1 MKEMKDI
8 KELVKDYL
16 AENHAWEKKADGLYH
31 FEIYVDYR
39 DELEDSIAQE
49 ILESDYPRDALIEK
63 LLDWYHESEWDI
75 IDDLVD
81 DFKKEVDPKLLEDA
95 NIIADGN
102 LDDGMIREEFMDIVC
117 VDYPEDWALGQEFC
131 FNIIVSNGD
140 DNYDF
145 WINEHIVDEDGNVD
159 KDAEKAGLVW
169 LAKQQ
174 GYTLEELVEILKSD
188 YVKEPKTLLETIQ
201 QEVANGFGCEALT
214 FCVKMT
220 LGQAIALKERMKENP
235 NGSIVLDKRVE
246 CGLFDLWSGEGSV
259 LEIACEKDVEIP
271 FENIWKFYI
280 DEKRGNRYDSIH
292 NVYGTDSS
300 LWRDCLK
307 EIKA

>member
-1 MKEMKDI
+1 MKDI
-8 KELVKDYL
+8 KELVRDYL
-16 AENHAWEKKADGLYH
+16 AEHHAWEKKDDGYYH
-31 FEIYVDYR
+31 FEIDVDYR
-39 DELEDSIAQE
+39 DEIDDATAQE
-49 ILESDYPRDALIEK
+49 IFNNDYPYDALMEK
-63 LLDWYHESEWDI
+63 LLDWYQEQEWDI
-75 IDDLVD
+75 IDNLVD
-81 DFKKEVDPKLLEDA
+81 DFQEKVDPDLLEDA

-102 LDDGMIREEFMDIVC
+102 LDDGMIREEFMDAVY
-117 VDYPEDWALGQEFC
+117 VDYPIDWAESQEFC

-145 WINEHIVDEDGNVD
+145 WLNEHIIDEDGNVD

-174 GYTLEELVEILKSD
+174 GYTLDQVVKILKD
-188 YVKEPKTLLETIQ
+188 GDVAEPKTFLETVL
-201 QEVANGFGCEALT
+201 QEVANGYSCEALT

-220 LGQAIALKERMKENP
+220 LGQAIALKEKMKSNP

-246 CGLFDLWSGEGSV
+246 CGLFNPWSGGGSV

-271 FENIWKFYI
+271 FENIWEFYI
-280 DEKRGNRYDSIH
+280 DESRSNRYDSIH

-307 EIKA
+307 EIKE

>member
-16 AENHAWEKKADGLYH
+16 AEHHAWDKKADGNYH
-31 FEIYVDYR
+31 FEIYIDYR
-39 DELEDSIAQE
+39 DELEDSTAQE

-95 NIIADGN
+95 NIIEDGN
-102 LDDGMIREEFMDIVC
+102 LDDEMIREEFMDIVC
-117 VDYPEDWALGQEFC
+117 VDYPEDWALSQEFC

-145 WINEHIVDEDGNVD
+145 WINEHIVDEDGNVN
-159 KDAEKAGLVW
+159 KDAEKSGLVW

-174 GYTLEELVEILKSD
+174 GYTLEELVEILKNGD
-188 YVKEPKTLLETIQ
+188 IEEPKTFLETVL
-201 QEVANGFGCEALT
+201 QEVANGYGCEALT

-220 LGQAIALKERMKENP
+220 LGQAIALKERMKENQS
-235 NGSIVLDKRVE
+235 GSIVLDKRVE

-280 DEKRGNRYDSIH
+280 DEKRSNRYDSIH

>member
-1 MKEMKDI
+1 MKDI
-8 KELVKDYL
+8 KELVMDYL
-16 AENHAWEKKADGLYH
+16 AEHHAWEKDKDGLYH
-31 FEIYVDYR
+31 FDIDVDYR
-39 DELEDSIAQE
+39 DEIDDATAQE
-49 ILESDYPRDALIEK
+49 ILNNDYPYEILIEK
-63 LLDWYHESEWDI
+63 LWDWYQEQEWDI
-75 IDDLVD
+75 IDNLVD
-81 DFKKEVDPKLLEDA
+81 DFQEKVDPELLEDA

-102 LDDGMIREEFMDIVC
+102 LDDGMIREEFMAAVY
-117 VDYPEDWALGQEFC
+117 VDYPIDWAESQEFC

-145 WINEHIVDEDGNVD
+145 WLNEHIIDEDGNVD
-159 KDAEKAGLVW
+159 KDAEKAGIVW

-174 GYTLEELVEILKSD
+174 GHTLEEIVEVLKSED
-188 YVKEPKTLLETIQ
+188 NVSTNEFLASVSS
-201 QEVANGFGCEALT
+201 EVANGYSCEALT

-220 LGQAIALKERMKENP
+220 LGQAIALKEKMKSNP
-235 NGSIVLDKRVE
+235 NGSIVLDKRVV
-246 CGLFDLWSGEGSV
+246 CGLFDPWQGGGSV

-280 DEKRGNRYDSIH
+280 DESRSNRYDSIH

-307 EIKA
+307 EIKP

>member
-1 MKEMKDI
+1 MKDI

-16 AENHAWEKKADGLYH
+16 AEHHACDKRADGNYH

-39 DELEDSIAQE
+39 DEIDDSTARE
-49 ILESDYPRDALIEK
+49 ILESDYPRDTLIEK
-63 LLDWYHESEWDI
+63 LWDWYQELEWDI

-81 DFKKEVDPKLLEDA
+81 DFKEKVDSKLLEDA
-95 NIIADGN
+95 NIIEDDN
-102 LDDGMIREEFMDIVC
+102 LDDEMIREEFMDIIY
-117 VDYPEDWALGQEFC
+117 VDYPEDWALSQKFC

-145 WINEHIVDEDGNVD
+145 WINEHIVDEEGSVD
-159 KDAEKAGLVW
+159 KDAEKAGIVW

-174 GYTLEELVEILKSD
+174 GHTLEEVVEVLKDEDNVSTNEFLAS
-188 YVKEPKTLLETIQ
+188 VSS
-201 QEVANGFGCEALT
+201 EVYNGYSCEALT

-220 LGQAIALKERMKENP
+220 LGQAIALKEKIKSNP
-235 NGSIVLDKRVE
+235 NGSIILNKWVT
-246 CGLFDLWSGEGSV
+246 CGLFNPWNGSGSI
-259 LEIACEKDVEIP
+259 LDITCEKDVEIP

-280 DEKRGNRYDSIH
+280 DEKRSRNCDSIH

-300 LWRDCLK
+300 LWKDYLK
-307 EIKA
+307 EIKV

>member
-1 MKEMKDI
+1 MKDI

-16 AENHAWEKKADGLYH
+16 AENHAWCKNADGNYH
-31 FEIYVDYR
+31 FEIDVDYR
-39 DELEDSIAQE
+39 DEIEDSIAQE
-49 ILESDYPRDALIEK
+49 ILDNISSRDTLIER
-63 LLDWYHESEWDI
+63 LWDRYQEQERDI
-75 IDDLVD
+75 IDNLVD
-81 DFKKEVDPKLLEDA
+81 DFKAKTDPKLLEDA
-95 NIIADGN
+95 NIIEDGN
-102 LDDGMIREEFMDIVC
+102 LDDGDIREEFMEIIY
-117 VDYPEDWALGQEFC
+117 VDYPEDWALSQEFC

-140 DNYDF
+140 DSYDF
-145 WINEHIVDEDGNVD
+145 WLNEHIIDEDGKVD
-159 KDAEKAGLVW
+159 KDAEKSGLVW

-174 GYTLEELVEILKSD
+174 GHTLDELVEILKNGD
-188 YVKEPKTLLETIQ
+188 IAEPKSFLETVL
-201 QEVANGFGCEALT
+201 QEVANGYGCEALT

-220 LGQAIALKERMKENP
+220 LGQAIALKKKMESNP

-246 CGLFDLWSGEGSV
+246 CGLFDPREGGGSV
-259 LEIACEKDVEIP
+259 LEIDCEKDVEIP

-280 DEKRGNRYDSIH
+280 DARRSNRYDSIH

>member
-1 MKEMKDI
+1 MKEI

-16 AENHAWEKKADGLYH
+16 AEHHALEKKEDGYYH
-31 FEIYVDYR
+31 FDIYVDYR
-39 DELEDSIAQE
+39 DEIDDSTVQE
-49 ILESDYPRDALIEK
+49 ILDNDYPRDALLEK
-63 LLDWYHESEWDI
+63 LWDGYQEQEWDI

-81 DFKKEVDPKLLEDA
+81 DFKENVDPELFRQAD
-95 NIIADGN
+95 IIEDGN
-102 LDDGMIREEFMDIVC
+102 VDDCMIRDIFMDTIY
-117 VDYPEDWALGQEFC
+117 VDYPVDWAENQEFC

-145 WINEHIVDEDGNVD
+145 WINEHVIDEDGEVNEN
-159 KDAEKAGLVW
+159 AEKAGLVW

-174 GYTLEELVEILKSD
+174 GHTLEELVEILKND
-188 YVKEPKTLLETIQ
+188 DIRKPKTFLETVL
-201 QEVANGFGCEALT
+201 QEVSNGYGCEALT

-220 LGQAIALKERMKENP
+220 LGQAIALKETIKESP

-246 CGLFDLWSGEGSV
+246 CGLFDPWEGGGSMI
-259 LEIACEKDVEIP
+259 EIRCEKDVEIP

-280 DEKRGNRYDSIH
+280 DERRSNRYDSIH

-300 LWRDCLK
+300 IWRDCLK
-307 EIKA
+307 AIRA

>member
-1 MKEMKDI
+1 MKDI

-16 AENHAWEKKADGLYH
+16 AENHAWCKNANGEYH
-31 FEIYVDYR
+31 FEIDVDYR
-39 DELEDSIAQE
+39 DEIDDSTAQK
-49 ILESDYPRDALIEK
+49 ILENDYPRDTLIER
-63 LLDWYHESEWDI
+63 LWDWYQEQEWDI
-75 IDDLVD
+75 VDNLVD
-81 DFKKEVDPKLLEDA
+81 DFKEKVDPKLLEDA
-95 NIIADGN
+95 NIIEDGN
-102 LDDGMIREEFMDIVC
+102 IDDGDIREEFMDIIY
-117 VDYPEDWALGQEFC
+117 VDYPVDWAEDQEFC

-145 WINEHIVDEDGNVD
+145 WLNEHIVDETGEVD
-159 KDAEKAGLVW
+159 ENAEKAGLVW

-174 GYTLEELVEILKSD
+174 GYTFEELIEFMKDEEYVNSNKFISSLVAEIFSG
-188 YVKEPKTLLETIQ
+188 Y
-201 QEVANGFGCEALT
+201 GCEALT

-220 LGQAIALKERMKENP
+220 LGQAISLKEKMKSNP
-235 NGSIVLDKRVE
+235 NGSIVIDKRVE
-246 CGLFDLWSGEGSV
+246 CGLFDPWDGGGSV

-280 DEKRGNRYDSIH
+280 DESRSNRYDSIH

>member
-1 MKEMKDI
+1 MKDI

-16 AENHAWEKKADGLYH
+16 AEHHDWCRKADGNYH
-31 FEIYVDYR
+31 FDIYVDYC
-39 DELEDSIAQE
+39 DEIDDSTAQE
-49 ILESDYPRDALIEK
+49 ILDNDYSRDALLEK
-63 LLDWYHESEWDI
+63 LLDWYQEQEWDV

-81 DFKKEVDPKLLEDA
+81 DFKKKVDPELFRQAD
-95 NIIADGN
+95 IIEDGN
-102 LDDGMIREEFMDIVC
+102 IDDCMIRDIFMDTVC
-117 VDYPEDWALGQEFC
+117 VDYPVDWAENQEFC

-145 WINEHIVDEDGNVD
+145 WLNEHIVDEDGKVD
-159 KDAEKAGLVW
+159 ENAEKSGLVW

-174 GYTLEELVEILKSD
+174 GYTLDQVVKILKD
-188 YVKEPKTLLETIQ
+188 GDIAEPKTFLETVL
-201 QEVANGFGCEALT
+201 QEVANGYGCEALT

-220 LGQAIALKERMKENP
+220 LGQAIELKEKMKENS

-246 CGLFDLWSGEGSV
+246 CGLFDPWEGGGSV
-259 LEIACEKDVEIP
+259 LEIRCEKDVEIP

-280 DEKRGNRYDSIH
+280 DERRSNRYDSIH

>member
-1 MKEMKDI
+1 MEDI
-8 KELVKDYL
+8 KKLVKDYL
-16 AENHAWEKKADGLYH
+16 AENHAWKKKDDGYYH

-39 DELEDSIAQE
+39 DEIEDSIAQE
-49 ILESDYPRDALIEK
+49 ILESDSPRDILIER
-63 LLDWYHESEWDI
+63 LWDLYQEQEWDI
-75 IDDLVD
+75 INDLVD
-81 DFKKEVDPKLLEDA
+81 DFKEKVDPKLLEDA
-95 NIIADGN
+95 NIIEDGN
-102 LDDGMIREEFMDIVC
+102 IDDYMIRDIIMDAVY
-117 VDYPEDWALGQEFC
+117 VDYPVDWAEDQEFC

-145 WINEHIVDEDGNVD
+145 WLNEHIVDEDGTID
-159 KDAEKAGLVW
+159 EYTEKSGLVW

-174 GYTLEELVEILKSD
+174 GYTLDQVVEILKD
-188 YVKEPKTLLETIQ
+188 GDIEKPKTFLETVL
-201 QEVANGFGCEALT
+201 QEVANGYGCEALT

-220 LGQAIALKERMKENP
+220 LGQAIALKEQMESNP

-246 CGLFDLWSGEGSV
+246 CGLFVPWEGGGSV

-280 DEKRGNRYDSIH
+280 DERRSNRYDSIH
-292 NVYGTDSS
+292 NVYGTDDSI
-300 LWRDCLK
+300 WRDCLK

>member
-1 MKEMKDI
+1 MKDI

-16 AENHAWEKKADGLYH
+16 AENHAWEKKDDGNYH
-31 FEIYVDYR
+31 FDIYVDYS
-39 DELEDSIAQE
+39 DEIDDSTAQE
-49 ILESDYPRDALIEK
+49 ILESDSPRDTLIER
-63 LLDWYHESEWDI
+63 LWDWYQEQEWDI
-75 IDDLVD
+75 IDNLVD
-81 DFKKEVDPKLLEDA
+81 DFEKNVDPELFRQAD
-95 NIIADGN
+95 IIEDGN
-102 LDDGMIREEFMDIVC
+102 IDDYMIRDIFQDTVYI
-117 VDYPEDWALGQEFC
+117 DYPEDWALSQEFC

-145 WINEHIVDEDGNVD
+145 WLNEHIVDEDGNVD
-159 KDAEKAGLVW
+159 KDAEKAGIVW

-174 GYTLEELVEILKSD
+174 GYTLDQVVEILKD
-188 YVKEPKTLLETIQ
+188 GDVAEPKTFLETVL
-201 QEVANGFGCEALT
+201 QEVVNGYGCEALT

-220 LGQAIALKERMKENP
+220 LGQAIALKERMEENP
-235 NGSIVLDKRVE
+235 NGSIVLDRRVE
-246 CGLFDLWSGEGSV
+246 CGLFDPWQGGGSV

-280 DEKRGNRYDSIH
+280 DERRSNRYDSIH

-307 EIKA
+307 EIRA

>member
-1 MKEMKDI
+1 MKTLN
-8 KELVKDYL
+8 ELVKDYL
-16 AENHAWEKKADGLYH
+16 AENHAWCKNANGEYH
-31 FEIYVDYR
+31 FEIDVDYR
-39 DELEDSIAQE
+39 DEIEDSIAQE
-49 ILESDYPRDALIEK
+49 ILDNISPRDTLIER
-63 LLDWYHESEWDI
+63 LWDRYQEQEWDI
-75 IDDLVD
+75 IDNLVD
-81 DFKKEVDPKLLEDA
+81 DFQEKVDPKLLEDA
-95 NIIADGN
+95 NIIEDGN
-102 LDDGMIREEFMDIVC
+102 LDDGDIRDELMDIIY
-117 VDYPEDWALGQEFC
+117 VDYPVDWAEDQEFC

-145 WINEHIVDEDGNVD
+145 WLNEHIVDEDGKVD
-159 KDAEKAGLVW
+159 ENAEKAGLVW

-174 GYTLEELVEILKSD
+174 GYTLEELIEFMKDEEYVNSNKFISSLVAEIFSG
-188 YVKEPKTLLETIQ
+188 Y
-201 QEVANGFGCEALT
+201 GCEALT

-235 NGSIVLDKRVE
+235 SGSIVLDKKVE
-246 CGLFDLWSGEGSV
+246 CGLFDPWSGGGSV

-280 DEKRGNRYDSIH
+280 DERRSSRYDSIH

-307 EIKA
+307 EIRA

>member
-1 MKEMKDI
+1 MKDI

-16 AENHAWEKKADGLYH
+16 AENHAWEKKEDGNYH

-39 DELEDSIAQE
+39 DELEDSTAQE
-49 ILESDYPRDALIEK
+49 ILDSDCPRDVLLEK
-63 LLDWYHESEWDI
+63 LWDWYQESEWDI
-75 IDDLVD
+75 LDNLVD
-81 DFKKEVDPKLLEDA
+81 DFKDKVDPELLRQAD
-95 NIIADGN
+95 IIEDGN
-102 LDDGMIREEFMDIVC
+102 ITDDMIRDIFQ
-117 VDYPEDWALGQEFC
+117 DTIYINHPEDWALGQEFC
-131 FNIIVSNGD
+131 FNVIVSNGD

-145 WINEHIVDEDGNVD
+145 WLNEHIIDDNGEID
-159 KDAEKAGLVW
+159 KDAEKAGIVW

-174 GYTLEELVEILKSD
+174 GYSLEQVVDSLMGESA
-188 YVKEPKTLLETIQ
+188 KEPKTFLETVR
-201 QEVANGFGCEALT
+201 QEVDNGYGCEALT
-214 FCVKMT
+214 FCVKTT
-220 LGQAIALKERMKENP
+220 LGQAIVLKEKMKSNP
-235 NGSIVLDKRVE
+235 NGSIVLDKKAE
-246 CGLFDLWSGEGSV
+246 CGLFDPWQGGGSV

-280 DEKRGNRYDSIH
+280 DARSGNRYDSIH